1 MEQHAK
7 RYAVQM
13 AVYRAAFSRSLLSRN
28 KTESLNA
35 KHRPLIMTEPA
46 IELSEIEF
54 DATDEDQEIGVA
66 EENRKVY
73 TDQADP
79 EIESLYGKYQRGKL
93 IVQPEFQRLFVWDVA
108 KASRLIESALL
119 DIPLPVVYLS
129 EESDGTESV
138 IDGQQ
143 RLTSFFA
150 FLDGRFPDGKEFRLS
165 SLKVFPEFTKKLYR
179 DLPDQVQDKIRYCKM
194 RTVTFRRESD
204 SELKFEVFERLNT
217 GAVSLNDQEL
227 RNCIYRGPYNDLLR
241 DLAGDRGFRALLGLK
256 KTEKRM
262 RDVELVLRFAA
273 FYHATYLK
281 YRPPMRRFLNDEMKE
296 HQHITD
302 DNASVLR
309 DAFKRAVSVAK
320 SLFGEHAF
328 KRFYKGTEKNPNG
341 RWELKK
347 FNASLYDVLMYSFA
361 HEEKNTVFQHLD
373 SVREAL
379 LYLMTEDQEFIDAI
393 ELSTSSVQAVTKRFN
408 KWRMALQH
416 VLGVASKEP
425 RLFSLALKEELYE
438 RDPAC
443 KLCGQRVQTLDD
455 AAVDHIE
462 QYWTGGRT
470 IPENARITH
479 RYCNTARPRHDS

>member
-1 MEQHAK
+1 
-7 RYAVQM
+7 
-13 AVYRAAFSRSLLSRN
+13 
-28 KTESLNA
+28 
-35 KHRPLIMTEPA
+35 MTEPA

-54 DATDEDQEIGVA
+54 DAADEDQEIGIA

-73 TDQADP
+73 TDQGDL

-93 IVQPEFQRLFVWDVA
+93 IVQPEFQRQFVWDAA

-119 DIPLPVVYLS
+119 EIPLPVVYLS
-129 EESDGTESV
+129 EESDGTEHV

-150 FLDGRFPDGKEFRLS
+150 FLGGRFPDGKEFRLS
-165 SLKVFPEFTKKLYR
+165 SLKIFPEFTKKLYR
-179 DLPDQVQDKIRYCKM
+179 DLPEQVQDKIRYCKM
-194 RTVTFRRESD
+194 RTITFRSGSD

-217 GAVSLNDQEL
+217 GAVALNDQEL
-227 RNCIYRGPYNDLLR
+227 RNCIYRGTYNDLLR
-241 DLAGDRGFRALLGLK
+241 DLAKDPEFRALLGLK

-281 YRPPMRRFLNDEMKE
+281 YRSPMRRFLNDEMKE

-302 DNASVLR
+302 NNARVLR
-309 DAFKRAVSVAK
+309 DAFKRAVNLTK
-320 SLFGEHAF
+320 SLLGRHAF

-341 RWELKK
+341 RWEPRK

-373 SVREAL
+373 SVRETL

-393 ELSTSSVQAVTKRFN
+393 ELSTSSVQAVTKRFD
-408 KWRMALQH
+408 KWRMALQD

-425 RLFSLALKEELYE
+425 RLFSLALKDELYK
-438 RDPAC
+438 RDPTC
-443 KLCGQRVQTLDD
+443 KLCGQRVQRLDD
-455 AAVDHIE
+455 AAVDHID

-470 IPENARITH
+470 IPDNARITH

>member
-1 MEQHAK
+1 
-7 RYAVQM
+7 
-13 AVYRAAFSRSLLSRN
+13 
-28 KTESLNA
+28 
-35 KHRPLIMTEPA
+35 MTEPA

-54 DATDEDQEIGVA
+54 DAADEDQEIGVA

-73 TDQADP
+73 TDQGDL

-93 IVQPEFQRLFVWDVA
+93 IVQPEFQRQFVWDAA

-129 EESDGTESV
+129 EESDGTEHV

-150 FLDGRFPDGKEFRLS
+150 FLGGRFPDGKEFRLS
-165 SLKVFPEFTKKLYR
+165 SLKIFPEYTKKLYR
-179 DLPDQVQDKIRYCKM
+179 DLPEQVQDKIRYCKM
-194 RTVTFRRESD
+194 RTITFKSGSD

-241 DLAGDRGFRALLGLK
+241 DLAKDPEFRALLGLK

-281 YRPPMRRFLNDEMKE
+281 YRSPMRRFLNDEMKE

-302 DNASVLR
+302 NNASVLR
-309 DAFKRAVSVAK
+309 DAFKRAVNVTK
-320 SLFGEHAF
+320 SLLGKHAF

-341 RWELKK
+341 RWEPKK

-373 SVREAL
+373 SVRETL

-393 ELSTSSVQAVTKRFN
+393 ELSTSSVQAVTKRFD
-408 KWRMALQH
+408 KWRMALQD

-425 RLFSLALKEELYE
+425 RLFSLELKEELYE
-438 RDPAC
+438 RDPTC

-455 AAVDHIE
+455 AAVDHVD

-470 IPENARITH
+470 IPDNARITH